1 MTLNHPVVF
10 IYAGIFLLCLA
21 LAVIRRKT
29 FPLAETLTVTVII
42 GLGFTGLV
50 YWIAP
55 RHDAVPLRQD
65 MEISELVFT
74 LVYLGITAALL
85 VRGAP
90 VPRSWRDHFF
100 KKHLAT
106 LGFKLVVFVLVPLA
120 ALRLIWHV
128 DWADL
133 GFAAGDVPA
142 QLRAAVLLMLL
153 FGGFNLIAGGA
164 AAPIR
169 KRQFA
174 IGHIAGGMSLAFL
187 WNLVEAGLVEEFYF
201 RAFLQGRFTAFFDS
215 PAAGICAAS
224 LLFGLAHAPG
234 IYLRRG
240 DRHGP
245 LGEHPTLIDS
255 ILYTIL
261 GLSPTGW
268 FTGLLY
274 WRCQSLLAPILVHA
288 AVDAVA
294 HTAEFLEGLGIH
306 PLAPPNKFNQQFP

>member
-10 IYAGIFLLCLA
+10 IYAAIFLLAFA
-21 LAVIRRKT
+21 LAFIRRKT
-29 FPLAETLTVTVII
+29 FPLGETMMVTVII

-55 RHDAVPLRQD
+55 HPAAVPLRQD
-65 MEISELVFT
+65 MEPSELVFT
-74 LVYLGITAALL
+74 LVYLVFTAALL

-90 VPRSWRDHFF
+90 VPKSWRDHFF
-100 KKHLAT
+100 KKQIAT
-106 LGFKLVVFVLVPLA
+106 LGFKLMVFVLIPLA
-120 ALRLIWHV
+120 ALRLIWQV

-133 GFAAGDVPA
+133 GFSAGDVPA
-142 QLRAAVLLMLL
+142 QLRTAALLILL

-164 AAPIR
+164 AAPLR

-174 IGHIAGGMSLAFL
+174 MGHIAGGMSLAFL
-187 WNLVEAGLVEEFYF
+187 WNLVEVGLVEEFYF

-215 PAAGICAAS
+215 PVAGICTAS

-240 DRHGP
+240 ERHGP

-274 WRCQSLLAPILVHA
+274 GRCQSLLAPILVHA

-294 HTAEFLEGLGIH
+294 HTAEFLDGLGVRRR
-306 PLAPPNKFNQQFP
+306 A

>member
-1 MTLNHPVVF
+1 MNLNHPVVF
-10 IYAGIFLLCLA
+10 LYAGVFLVCLA
-21 LAVIRRKT
+21 IAILRRKT
-29 FPLAETLTVTVII
+29 FPLAETMTVTVII

-50 YWIAP
+50 YAVAP
-55 RHDAVPLRQD
+55 RPGAVPRQQD
-65 MEISELVFT
+65 VDPAELIFT
-74 LVYLGITAALL
+74 LAYLAVTAALL

-90 VPRSWRDHFF
+90 VPASWRDRFF

-106 LGFKLVVFVLVPLA
+106 LAFKLVVFVLVPLA
-120 ALRLIWHV
+120 ALRLLWHV
-128 DWADL
+128 GWADL
-133 GFAAGDVPA
+133 GFAAVAAPE
-142 QLRAAVLLMLL
+142 QLLTAALLMLV
-153 FGGFNLIAGGA
+153 FSGFNLVAGGA
-164 AAPIR
+164 AGPIR

-174 IGHIAGGMSLAFL
+174 LGHVVGGMSLAFL
-187 WNLVEAGLVEEFYF
+187 WNLVEVGLVEEFFF
-201 RAFLQGRFTAFFDS
+201 RAFLQGRFTAFFAS
-215 PAAGICAAS
+215 PAAGICAAA

-245 LGEHPTLIDS
+245 LGEQPALVDA

-288 AVDAVA
+288 ALDAVA
-294 HTAEFLEGLGIH
+294 HTVEFLEGLGIQRRSQ
-306 PLAPPNKFNQQFP
+306 AS